1 MKYMTAKEELTE
13 LILMLTD
20 EDFENFCS
28 NYKIKDKGRN
38 LLEFIKNEAEDEETM
53 QEIINEIHFNTENEY
68 FELNFKN

>member
-1 MKYMTAKEELTE
+1 MTAKEELTE

>member
-1 MKYMTAKEELTE
+1 MKLKEELTE
-13 LILMLTD
+13 LILMLTN